1 MAVVG
6 PPGSG
11 KSTVAKR
18 AAEILG
24 VRFIE
29 LDALFWTRPDW
40 QPPPVDEFRASVD
53 RATRNGGWVTAGNY
67 SKTRD
72 IVWGRADTVIWLDL
86 PLRIALWRVFRRTLH
101 GVRSRELLWGGN
113 RERGWTAL
121 LGADSL
127 FLYTVTTFR
136 RRRRSFTRL
145 LASDEYATKTF
156 VRLRDKRSIDRWL
169 ARLPRED
176 GGGCPPDRSSESKR

>member
-24 VRFIE
+24 MRFIE

-40 QPPPVDEFRASVD
+40 EMPPVDEFRASVD
-53 RATRNGGWVTAGNY
+53 RATRNGDWVTAGNY
-67 SKTRD
+67 SKTHD
-72 IVWGRADTVIWLDL
+72 IVWGRADTVVWLDL

-101 GVRSRELLWGGN
+101 RVRSREPLWGGN

-127 FLYTVTTFR
+127 FLYTVRTFR

-145 LASDEYATKTF
+145 AASDEYAARF
-156 VRLRDKRSIDRWL
+156 VRLRDQSSIDRWV
-169 ARLPRED
+169 ARLPREA
-176 GGGCPPDRSSESKR
+176 GGGCPPYPSSESKR